1 MILSRVPEIA
11 ETRLSC
17 NDLDPRRC
25 CWGWKRL
32 HGEAARSIQ
41 SARCQGRIGY
51 SDKFRLP
58 AQSNA
63 STRRGHG
70 SSELESFRR
79 DRSFGNL
86 RATPGSDSVTDVTS
100 NSIQN
105 EEIRGTTTLGFE
117 IGD

>member
-1 MILSRVPEIA
+1 MLLGMENGCTAKLRGQS
-11 ETRLSC
+11 
-17 NDLDPRRC
+17 
-25 CWGWKRL
+25 K
-32 HGEAARSIQ
+32 

-63 STRRGHG
+63 SRRRGHG
-70 SSELESFRR
+70 SSEQESSRR
-79 DRSFGNL
+79 DRSFRNL
-86 RATPGSDSVTDVTS
+86 RSTPGSDSVTDVTS

-105 EEIRGTTTLGFE
+105 EEISGELPNFTLSFE